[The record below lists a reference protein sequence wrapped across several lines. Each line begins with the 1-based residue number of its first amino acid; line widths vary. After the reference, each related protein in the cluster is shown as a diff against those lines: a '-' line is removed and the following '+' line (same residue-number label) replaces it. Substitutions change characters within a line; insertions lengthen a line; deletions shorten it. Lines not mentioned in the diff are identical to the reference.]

1 MQTVLQMSDTSLA
14 EPVHCRF
21 ESCPLDFRGVAQL
34 VEEKCERPVSILIC
48 LHHMG
53 VNWFRQVVNG
63 TENTGMI
70 PPYGSNKRTDE
81 DNIYGE
87 LKAA

>member
-1 MQTVLQMSDTSLA
+1 MTTPKQNSFAKNQVDGFTSL
-14 EPVHCRF
+14 RF
-21 ESCPLDFRGVAQL
+21 TG
-34 VEEKCERPVSILIC
+34 K
-48 LHHMG
+48 HMG